1 MFLNASPEKQ
11 TQACILFYKHLE
23 VKNVHVDIVGRIIKF
38 LEKLNECVRSSVK
51 RCRERSLDQALQLLQ
66 GVAVEELSTLED
78 SHILPVEQ
86 LVLLL
91 QLETVTN
98 STAFKKLEQIT
109 LKIAEVN
116 KPLVKTEIETCM
128 SNIVSTKQILSV
140 KDLQTVCVFLEES
153 CIGREVWRGNLP
165 LLLCKLADTFPWVLE
180 QEASR
185 NGEWGYLTVKICLQ
199 VFQLL
204 PGEVAPLVWADNSN
218 NEAVQS
224 ILTYLLQIIQGKT
237 SNRDTRLLAGTA
249 VIMQINTASKTQDG
263 AEAAVS
269 LLQLTNREQLEFCLG
284 SLRVTVSAAVQDGV
298 DRLAVTR
305 ALLTCGRKD
314 ILVHELSSNG
324 TCLLLDVLFPAV
336 SCLCEENLDCHYY
349 TFQVFSS
356 WLQCVK
362 ECLEDIWEVTGT
374 RLLTENSSL
383 IQKLTQLIW
392 NNAESPVEG
401 VSEFVYNSFRVLL
414 EIYRLEC
421 ERFRDTEK
429 PLYTSL
435 LQRVTALPWQAKAK
449 YFPLCALIP
458 YLGTGK
464 VLEHFT
470 ELPRHLLNC
479 LSTNYLSPCASEVY
493 KTMIQWQRQELC
505 AEAGNTLLETELAQ
519 QWARHWLD
527 TLSVALT
534 SEVTLLQNNTSS
546 YLLPWTL
553 RTFPAAFE
561 VLTAS
566 FSLSSPGHLRAWV
579 TLLSA
584 RRMVT
589 AGPLPLEGAVLET
602 LRLGLHSLDDAV
614 RLGALGFLCCSPK
627 TNQALTQL
635 ELSLL
640 KEFLPLNLTCDSS
653 PFRQLLQ
660 AAVKK
665 ALVRIRESCLAC
677 LRKGKANRKGESTT
691 ETMEPVTVLSQGVEF
706 VEWLAQL
713 AVSSLAPG
721 LNFQRKKTALLLLAA
736 VLETCTDS
744 WTPDKK
750 KGQPPENMC
759 ALINWSRER
768 GRWDFFTE
776 ANLLV
781 LLGCLH
787 DGTNEIREL
796 TAELLGKFFP
806 PCFPETL
813 TAALLEHAGK
823 AMCSPRVQEA
833 QAGAIMMKIVYQKSE
848 TLSSLVKNNC
858 KERNDSAQD
867 VKSLSF
873 LLYLLCELHDHYITA
888 TRDMLQAARTR
899 PIHGVITTLQ
909 RYLVEVPDA
918 LISIQKATSNR
929 QDILSRLVET
939 VRKISIFLLGVLYGN
954 QSSSAEEQEAPPS
967 FADMGNA
974 IQSLI
979 TQGRGLEQQDG
990 GDAVLLSE
998 EHSLILT
1005 CCWVSLKEIGILL
1018 GSLVEKALAPSTA
1031 TTGSL
1036 LSIEDLKTIAKVF
1049 QEILLKCRHWGAVE
1063 GCCVGFTK
1071 FCSVLLNHHNPDVKG
1086 IPRRM
1091 LEQGLS
1097 VLSTPRSSS
1106 VTRRAAGLPMLILC
1120 IVVGEDASKS
1130 RPLLAHSMSVVLEI
1144 AGTPLPDD
1152 WDQTLD
1158 LQQVCAVH
1166 ILQTLV
1172 RGSGLGVAMLQFATA
1187 MTILSLKALSS
1198 PCWAMRNAAIQLFS
1212 ALCARMLGQRRSRDD
1227 SSAQNGMS
1235 PPAFFTHYP
1244 ELKGFLLQ
1252 ELQRA
1257 GDPGQGSG
1265 EGRLRLIP
1273 SLHSVLT
1280 LLARLQPGVEDEAR
1294 SLSVFLDPLLRL
1306 AGSPIYAVR
1315 VMAAKALV
1323 AMVSP
1328 SEHKTVLLRLVG
1340 ELPGRKTPCSHN
1352 HLHGQLLQIEALLA
1366 RALDTNELQPD
1377 AMQSLVLQFE
1387 SKSWL
1392 VMSSQQCTLIRAA
1405 YLRVATMLIRKC
1417 SQSFLEHLQEALTKE
1432 LHTPTCRL
1440 QLGSAVFH
1448 QAAARFLCDEAV
1460 RTGAAE
1466 KADQASQLLMME
1478 DPDVR
1483 LAVVT
1488 WIAEGRRWKCTP
1500 MWNVLKKAL
1509 KDNLQTV
1516 LEERSGE
1523 HLKVY
1528 LEAFV
1533 AVTGVTDREG
1543 QIRGCP
1549 VPPSEPDMGE
1559 CVEALLSMLERVQSS
1574 PDLLSHALCAASLLL
1589 ADSTDAPLLERWC
1602 AVLERHSDPD
1612 STETLR
1618 LAAARSLQLVGVA
1631 LVHKALNTPA
1641 PRPAL
1646 ARRLVNTGVYL
1657 LQDEDPRVRGEAAK
1671 FASLVNSLWRK
1682 LPGERSCLHV
1692 QSSKGLLC
1700 LLELLLQEFGAGLET
1715 LELFLSHLPG
1725 SDMGSVLQELE
1736 EPESVSLY
1744 EQDEANVFAEP
1755 AVISQLLLPYL
1766 LQLTE
1771 KLAFSSDHRER
1782 VAHWVTTNTA
1792 GILQNMGC
1800 CKLWCSRGAAAAPGP
1815 LAALG
1820 CPRLHSAVT
1829 ALFVRATVLL
1839 HAMEILGEEQAA
1851 GTGKGR
1857 GTGCSPQRL
1866 RSELEETHRLLTRH
1880 GLFIPL
1886 LHL

>member
-1 MFLNASPEKQ
+1 MLLNASPEKQ

-23 VKNVHVDIVGRIIKF
+23 VKHVHVDIVGRIIKF

-51 RCRERSLDQALQLLQ
+51 RCRERCLDQALQLLQ

-98 STAFKKLEQIT
+98 STAFKKLEQI
-109 LKIAEVN
+109 
-116 KPLVKTEIETCM
+116 
-128 SNIVSTKQILSV
+128 
-140 KDLQTVCVFLEES
+140 
-153 CIGREVWRGNLP
+153 
-165 LLLCKLADTFPWVLE
+165 
-180 QEASR
+180 
-185 NGEWGYLTVKICLQ
+185 CLQ

-204 PGEVAPLVWADNSN
+204 PGEVASLVWAENSS

-224 ILTYLLQIIQGKT
+224 VLTYLLQIIRGKT

-249 VIMQINTASKTQDG
+249 VTMQINTASKTQDG

-269 LLQLTNREQLEFCLG
+269 LLQLTNR
-284 SLRVTVSAAVQDGV
+284 
-298 DRLAVTR
+298 
-305 ALLTCGRKD
+305 
-314 ILVHELSSNG
+314 
-324 TCLLLDVLFPAV
+324 
-336 SCLCEENLDCHYY
+336 
-349 TFQVFSS
+349 VFSS

-470 ELPRHLLNC
+470 ELHRHLLNY

-584 RRMVT
+584 QRMVT

-677 LRKGKANRKGESTT
+677 LRKGKANSRKGESMT
-691 ETMEPVTVLSQGVEF
+691 ETMEPVSVLSQGVEF

-776 ANLLV
+776 SNLLV

-867 VKSLSF
+867 VKSVSF
-873 LLYLLCELHDHYITA
+873 LLYLLCELDDHYITA

-918 LISIQKATSNR
+918 LISIQKATTDG

-954 QSSSAEEQEAPPS
+954 QSSSTEEQGNWN
-967 FADMGNA
+967 FAW
-974 IQSLI
+974 
-979 TQGRGLEQQDG
+979 
-990 GDAVLLSE
+990 
-998 EHSLILT
+998 LT
-1005 CCWVSLKEIGILL
+1005 CGESTGAPYCIHRVTDLNRGSEDNSKSVSEDPSEVSTLGKEDSLAKQYLPVQSIAAKRQP
-1018 GSLVEKALAPSTA
+1018 GSV
-1031 TTGSL
+1031 
-1036 LSIEDLKTIAKVF
+1036 
-1049 QEILLKCRHWGAVE
+1049 GAVE

-1071 FCSVLLNHHNPDVKG
+1071 FCSVLLNHHNPDVKA

-1097 VLSTPRSSS
+1097 VLSAPRSSS

-1172 RGSGLGVAMLQFATA
+1172 RDSGLGVAMLQFATV

-1198 PCWAMRNAAIQLFS
+1198 PCLAMRNAAIQLFS
-1212 ALCARMLGQRRSRDD
+1212 
-1227 SSAQNGMS
+1227 
-1235 PPAFFTHYP
+1235 
-1244 ELKGFLLQ
+1244 
-1252 ELQRA
+1252 
-1257 GDPGQGSG
+1257 
-1265 EGRLRLIP
+1265 
-1273 SLHSVLT
+1273 
-1280 LLARLQPGVEDEAR
+1280 
-1294 SLSVFLDPLLRL
+1294 
-1306 AGSPIYAVR
+1306 SPIYAVR

-1392 VMSSQQCTLIRAA
+1392 VMSSQQCPLIRSA
-1405 YLRVATMLIRKC
+1405 YLCVATMLIRKC

-1440 QLGSAVFH
+1440 QLGSAVFR

-1478 DPDVR
+1478 DPDIR

-1488 WIAEGRRWKCTP
+1488 WIAEGQRWKCTP
-1500 MWNVLKKAL
+1500 MWNMLKKAL

-1533 AVTGVTDREG
+1533 AVTGVTDPER

-1549 VPPSEPDMGE
+1549 VPPSELDTGE
-1559 CVEALLSMLERVQSS
+1559 CVEALLSMLERAQSS

-1602 AVLERHSDPD
+1602 EVLERHSDPD

-1682 LPGERSCLHV
+1682 LPGERRCLHV

-1715 LELFLSHLPG
+1715 LELFLSHLPE

-1736 EPESVSLY
+1736 EPECVSLY

-1755 AVISQLLLPYL
+1755 AMISQLLLPYL

-1800 CKLWCSRGAAAAPGP
+1800 CKLWCSRGKQEPFDCGSEVSYCSQWSTTCNCIITIPKLKLTFFFTVRRTTCDSADPPPLQSTSCCSLCFLQQTPPLQYLAILYNIKMNLDQVISQLSHTQVLGGSNHLHSSSFAHTDRQPVLFLKVLPLLPVLWPRWAAPGST
-1815 LAALG
+1815 L
-1820 CPRLHSAVT
+1820 
-1829 ALFVRATVLL
+1829 
-1839 HAMEILGEEQAA
+1839 Q
-1851 GTGKGR
+1851 
-1857 GTGCSPQRL
+1857 
-1866 RSELEETHRLLTRH
+1866 
-1880 GLFIPL
+1880 
-1886 LHL
+1886 

>member
-1 MFLNASPEKQ
+1 MLLNASPEKQ

-23 VKNVHVDIVGRIIKF
+23 VKHVHVDIVGRIIKF

-51 RCRERSLDQALQLLQ
+51 RCRERCLDQALQLLQ

-91 QLETVTN
+91 QLETVKN
-98 STAFKKLEQIT
+98 STAFKKLEQ
-109 LKIAEVN
+109 
-116 KPLVKTEIETCM
+116 
-128 SNIVSTKQILSV
+128 
-140 KDLQTVCVFLEES
+140 
-153 CIGREVWRGNLP
+153 
-165 LLLCKLADTFPWVLE
+165 
-180 QEASR
+180 
-185 NGEWGYLTVKICLQ
+185 ICLQ

-204 PGEVAPLVWADNSN
+204 PGEVASLVWAENSS

-224 ILTYLLQIIQGKT
+224 VLTYLLQIIRGKT

-249 VIMQINTASKTQDG
+249 VTMQINTASKTQDG

-284 SLRVTVSAAVQDGV
+284 SLRVTVSAAVKDGV

-314 ILVHELSSNG
+314 ILVHELASNG

-336 SCLCEENLDCHYY
+336 SCLCEENLDCRYY
-349 TFQVFSS
+349 TFQGNELLWRVILS

-464 VLEHFT
+464 
-470 ELPRHLLNC
+470 
-479 LSTNYLSPCASEVY
+479 
-493 KTMIQWQRQELC
+493 
-505 AEAGNTLLETELAQ
+505 
-519 QWARHWLD
+519 
-527 TLSVALT
+527 
-534 SEVTLLQNNTSS
+534 
-546 YLLPWTL
+546 
-553 RTFPAAFE
+553 
-561 VLTAS
+561 
-566 FSLSSPGHLRAWV
+566 
-579 TLLSA
+579 
-584 RRMVT
+584 
-589 AGPLPLEGAVLET
+589 
-602 LRLGLHSLDDAV
+602 
-614 RLGALGFLCCSPK
+614 
-627 TNQALTQL
+627 
-635 ELSLL
+635 
-640 KEFLPLNLTCDSS
+640 
-653 PFRQLLQ
+653 LLQ

-677 LRKGKANRKGESTT
+677 LRKGKANSRKGESTT
-691 ETMEPVTVLSQGVEF
+691 ETMEPVSVLSQGVEF
-706 VEWLAQL
+706 VEWLVQL

-776 ANLLV
+776 SNLLV

-867 VKSLSF
+867 VKSVSF
-873 LLYLLCELHDHYITA
+873 LLYLLCELDDHYITA

-899 PIHGVITTLQ
+899 PIH
-909 RYLVEVPDA
+909 
-918 LISIQKATSNR
+918 
-929 QDILSRLVET
+929 
-939 VRKISIFLLGVLYGN
+939 
-954 QSSSAEEQEAPPS
+954 EAPPS

-979 TQGRGLEQQDG
+979 SQGRGLEQQDG

-1018 GSLVEKALAPSTA
+1018 GSLVEKALAPPTA
-1031 TTGSL
+1031 STGSL
-1036 LSIEDLKTIAKVF
+1036 ISIEDLKTIAKVF
-1049 QEILLKCRHWGAVE
+1049 QKILLKCRHWGAVE

-1071 FCSVLLNHHNPDVKG
+1071 FCSVLLNHHNPDVKA
-1086 IPRRM
+1086 IPRRL

-1097 VLSTPRSSS
+1097 VLSAPRSSS

-1172 RGSGLGVAMLQFATA
+1172 RGSGLGVAMLQFATV

-1198 PCWAMRNAAIQLFS
+1198 PCLAMRNAAIQLFS

-1328 SEHKTVLLRLVG
+1328 SEHKTVLLRL
-1340 ELPGRKTPCSHN
+1340 
-1352 HLHGQLLQIEALLA
+1352 
-1366 RALDTNELQPD
+1366 
-1377 AMQSLVLQFE
+1377 
-1387 SKSWL
+1387 
-1392 VMSSQQCTLIRAA
+1392 
-1405 YLRVATMLIRKC
+1405 
-1417 SQSFLEHLQEALTKE
+1417 
-1432 LHTPTCRL
+1432 
-1440 QLGSAVFH
+1440 
-1448 QAAARFLCDEAV
+1448 
-1460 RTGAAE
+1460 
-1466 KADQASQLLMME
+1466 
-1478 DPDVR
+1478 
-1483 LAVVT
+1483 
-1488 WIAEGRRWKCTP
+1488 
-1500 MWNVLKKAL
+1500 
-1509 KDNLQTV
+1509 DNLQTV

-1533 AVTGVTDREG
+1533 AVTGVTDPER

-1549 VPPSEPDMGE
+1549 VPLSELDTGE
-1559 CVEALLSMLERVQSS
+1559 CVEALLSMLERAQSS

-1602 AVLERHSDPD
+1602 EVLERHSDPD

-1682 LPGERSCLHV
+1682 LPGERRCLHV

-1715 LELFLSHLPG
+1715 LELFLSHLPE
-1725 SDMGSVLQELE
+1725 SDMGIVLQELE
-1736 EPESVSLY
+1736 EPECVSLY

-1755 AVISQLLLPYL
+1755 AAISQLLLPYL

-1800 CKLWCSRGAAAAPGP
+1800 CKLWCSRGKQEPFDCGSEVSYCCQWSATCNCIITIPKLKLTFFFTVRRTTCDSADPPPLQSTSCCSLCFLQQTPPLQYLAILYNIKMNLDQVISQLSHTQVLGGSNHLHSSSIARTDRQPVLFLKVLPLLPVLWPRWAAPGST
-1815 LAALG
+1815 L
-1820 CPRLHSAVT
+1820 
-1829 ALFVRATVLL
+1829 
-1839 HAMEILGEEQAA
+1839 Q
-1851 GTGKGR
+1851 
-1857 GTGCSPQRL
+1857 
-1866 RSELEETHRLLTRH
+1866 
-1880 GLFIPL
+1880 
-1886 LHL
+1886 

>member
-1 MFLNASPEKQ
+1 MFA
-11 TQACILFYKHLE
+11 
-23 VKNVHVDIVGRIIKF
+23 
-38 LEKLNECVRSSVK
+38 
-51 RCRERSLDQALQLLQ
+51 
-66 GVAVEELSTLED
+66 
-78 SHILPVEQ
+78 
-86 LVLLL
+86 
-91 QLETVTN
+91 
-98 STAFKKLEQIT
+98 
-109 LKIAEVN
+109 
-116 KPLVKTEIETCM
+116 
-128 SNIVSTKQILSV
+128 
-140 KDLQTVCVFLEES
+140 
-153 CIGREVWRGNLP
+153 
-165 LLLCKLADTFPWVLE
+165 
-180 QEASR
+180 
-185 NGEWGYLTVKICLQ
+185 
-199 VFQLL
+199 
-204 PGEVAPLVWADNSN
+204 
-218 NEAVQS
+218 
-224 ILTYLLQIIQGKT
+224 
-237 SNRDTRLLAGTA
+237 
-249 VIMQINTASKTQDG
+249 
-263 AEAAVS
+263 
-269 LLQLTNREQLEFCLG
+269 
-284 SLRVTVSAAVQDGV
+284 
-298 DRLAVTR
+298 
-305 ALLTCGRKD
+305 
-314 ILVHELSSNG
+314 
-324 TCLLLDVLFPAV
+324 
-336 SCLCEENLDCHYY
+336 
-349 TFQVFSS
+349 VFSS
-356 WLQCVK
+356 WLRCVK

-383 IQKLTQLIW
+383 IHKVTQLIW

-414 EIYRLEC
+414 EIYSLEC
-421 ERFRDTEK
+421 ERFSDTEK

-435 LQRVTALPWQAKAK
+435 LQRVIALPWQAKAK

-493 KTMIQWQRQELC
+493 KTMIQRQRQELC
-505 AEAGNTLLETELAQ
+505 AEADHTLLETELAQ
-519 QWARHWLD
+519 EWARHWLD

-553 RTFPAAFE
+553 RTFPAAFK

-584 RRMVT
+584 QRMVT
-589 AGPLPLEGAVLET
+589 TGPLPLEGTVLEK

-635 ELSLL
+635 ELGLL

-660 AAVKK
+660 AAMKK

-677 LRKGKANRKGESTT
+677 LRKGKANSRKGENSM
-691 ETMEPVTVLSQGVEF
+691 ESMEPVSVLSQGVEF
-706 VEWLAQL
+706 VEWLVQL

-787 DGTNEIREL
+787 DSTNEIREL
-796 TAELLGKFFP
+796 TAELLVKFFP
-806 PCFPETL
+806 LCFPETL

-823 AMCSPRVQEA
+823 AMRSPRVQEA

-848 TLSSLVKNNC
+848 TLSSLLENNC

-867 VKSLSF
+867 VKSVSF
-873 LLYLLCELHDHYITA
+873 LLYLLCELDDHCITA
-888 TRDMLQAARTR
+888 ARDMLQAARTR
-899 PIHGVITTLQ
+899 PIHGVITALQ
-909 RYLVEVPDA
+909 KYLVEVPDA
-918 LISIQKATSNR
+918 LISIQKATTNG
-929 QDILSRLVET
+929 QGILSRLVET
-939 VRKISIFLLGVLYGN
+939 VRKISLFLLGVLYGN
-954 QSSSAEEQEAPPS
+954 QSNSAEEQEAPPS

-1005 CCWVSLKEIGILL
+1005 CCWVSVKEIGILL
-1018 GSLVEKALAPSTA
+1018 GNLVEKALAPPTA

-1036 LSIEDLKTIAKVF
+1036 LSIEDLQTIAKVF

-1071 FCSVLLNHHNPDVKG
+1071 FCSVLLNHHNPDMKA

-1097 VLSTPRSSS
+1097 VLNTPRSSS

-1120 IVVGEDASKS
+1120 IIAGEEASKS
-1130 RPLLAHSMSVVLEI
+1130 RPLLARSMSVVLEI

-1212 ALCARMLGQRRSRDD
+1212 ALCARMLGQRRSRHD

-1235 PPAFFTHYP
+1235 PAAFFTHYP

-1265 EGRLRLIP
+1265 EGRLHLFP

-1294 SLSVFLDPLLRL
+1294 SLSVFLDPLLQL
-1306 AGSPIYAVR
+1306 AGSPIHAVR

-1328 SEHKTVLLRLVG
+1328 SEQKTVLLRLVD

-1392 VMSSQQCTLIRAA
+1392 VMSSKQCPLIRSAC
-1405 YLRVATMLIRKC
+1405 LRVATMLIRNC
-1417 SQSFLEHLQEALTKE
+1417 SQSFVEHLQEVLVKE

-1440 QLGSAVFH
+1440 QLGSAVFR

-1460 RTGAAE
+1460 RTGPAE
-1466 KADQASQLLMME
+1466 QADQASQLLMME
-1478 DPDVR
+1478 DPDIR
-1483 LAVVT
+1483 LAVVS
-1488 WIAEGRRWKCTP
+1488 WITEGRRWKCTR
-1500 MWNVLKKAL
+1500 MWNVLKKRL

-1516 LEERSGE
+1516 LEERNGE
-1523 HLKVY
+1523 YLKVY

-1533 AVTGVTDREG
+1533 VMTGVTDREG

-1549 VPPSEPDMGE
+1549 VLSEGPAPLSEPDSGE
-1559 CVEALLSMLERVQSS
+1559 CVETLLSMLERAQSS

-1589 ADSTDAPLLERWC
+1589 ADSTDAALLERWC
-1602 AVLERHSDPD
+1602 ELLERYSDPD

-1618 LAAARSLQLVGVA
+1618 LAAARSLQLVGVT
-1631 LVHKALNTPA
+1631 LVHKTLNTPA
-1641 PRPAL
+1641 PRPSL

-1682 LPGERSCLHV
+1682 LPGERSCLHF

-1700 LLELLLQEFGAGLET
+1700 LLELLLQEFGAGRET

-1736 EPESVSLY
+1736 EAESVSLY

-1755 AVISQLLLPYL
+1755 AAIAQLLLPYL
-1766 LQLTE
+1766 LQLIE
-1771 KLAFSSDHRER
+1771 KMAFSSDHRES
-1782 VAHWVTTNTA
+1782 VAHWITTNAA
-1792 GILQNMGC
+1792 GILQNVGC

-1815 LAALG
+1815 LSALG

-1851 GTGKGR
+1851 GTG
-1857 GTGCSPQRL
+1857 TGCTPQRL
-1866 RSELEETHRLLTRH
+1866 RLELEETHRLLTRH
-1880 GLFIPL
+1880 GVFIPL
-1886 LHL
+1886 LRL